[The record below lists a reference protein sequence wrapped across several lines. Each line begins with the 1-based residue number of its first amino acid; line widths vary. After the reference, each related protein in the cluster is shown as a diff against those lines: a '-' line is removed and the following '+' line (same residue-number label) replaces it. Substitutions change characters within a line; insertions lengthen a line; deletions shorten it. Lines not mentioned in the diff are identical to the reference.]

1 MSQGLR
7 PSQVEYLAAGARW
20 RARGD
25 ELDCRI
31 LANPA
36 DPVELD
42 QPVVAIDGRYFTVA
56 DFVKL
61 LAGQGPR
68 GLRLRFVPE
77 AQPSA

>member
-1 MSQGLR
+1 MSQGVR
-7 PSQVEYLAAGARW
+7 PSQVEYLAASARW

-31 LANPA
+31 VADPA

-42 QPVVAIDGRYFTVA
+42 QPIVAIDGRYLTVA
-56 DFVKL
+56 DFVRL

-68 GLRLRFVPE
+68 GLRIRFVSVTEPTT
-77 AQPSA
+77 

>member
-1 MSQGLR
+1 MH
-7 PSQVEYLAAGARW
+7 QVEYREASARW

-25 ELDCRI
+25 KLDCRI
-31 LANPA
+31 VADPT

-42 QPVVAIDGRYFTVA
+42 QPVVAIDGRYFTVE

-68 GLRLRFVPE
+68 GLHIRFV
-77 AQPSA
+77 SAVDSSG

>member
-1 MSQGLR
+1 MSQGIR
-7 PSQVEYLAAGARW
+7 PSQVEYLAASARW

-31 LANPA
+31 VADPA

-42 QPVVAIDGRYFTVA
+42 QPVVAIDGRYFTVE

-77 AQPSA
+77 AQPST